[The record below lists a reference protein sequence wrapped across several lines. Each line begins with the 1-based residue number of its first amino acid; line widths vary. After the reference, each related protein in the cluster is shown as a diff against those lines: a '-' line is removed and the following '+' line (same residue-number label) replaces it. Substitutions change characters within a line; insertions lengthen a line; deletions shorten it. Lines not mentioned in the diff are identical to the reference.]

1 MDEQQ
6 EILALRQRT
15 HDLANAVSAAVTR
28 IEVTA
33 TKLEYVGPQLDR
45 IEAVCTKLVDKS
57 EGHEGRLMKLETLG
71 DEARTSG
78 RNWGLSAGGIGTA
91 IGAALAYFFGSAK

>member
-6 EILALRQRT
+6 EILTLRQRT

-45 IEAVCTKLVDKS
+45 IEAACTKLADKVDS
-57 EGHEGRLMKLETLG
+57 HTGRLTTLETRA
-71 DEARTSG
+71 DESRISG

-91 IGAALAYFFGSAK
+91 IGAALAYFFGGSK